1 MPRTYLIF
9 GDIAGKLDVLNV
21 ECSNLPA
28 RAASRRKADRGIR
41 PQGQY
46 VEMVVRLKGDCPK
59 RDCLE
64 RGRVC
69 MPCNLTGKGRDA
81 RDLALRQRLGC
92 ERQSGWGL
100 RLASA
105 TSSPTAVATTNPNLV
120 FTGRGWCRSSRFHRI
135 KAAKALGAAYD
146 GAAQFLQREAAP
158 ARGRAGT
165 NRALGGLNALD
176 DARRKLA
183 GLRLH

>member
-1 MPRTYLIF
+1 
-9 GDIAGKLDVLNV
+9 
-21 ECSNLPA
+21 
-28 RAASRRKADRGIR
+28 
-41 PQGQY
+41 
-46 VEMVVRLKGDCPK
+46 
-59 RDCLE
+59 
-64 RGRVC
+64 

-92 ERQSGWGL
+92 ERQSGCGFKISLRHFVSNGGGHNEPKFGIHRSGL
-100 RLASA
+100 
-105 TSSPTAVATTNPNLV
+105 
-120 FTGRGWCRSSRFHRI
+120 CRSSRFHRI

-165 NRALGGLNALD
+165 DRALGGLNALD
-176 DARRKLA
+176 DAQRKLA